1 MSEAARQPV
10 PSLNRGKLRFE
21 AVNHRHRPGF
31 DPGLQRHHLLP
42 RQLLGLRCFDRMLE
56 AVGYQRIGFDDF
68 RRNGMLLPARDEAV
82 IRLGLPLHCGPHR
95 RYNELVIARVGLIE
109 QGWAAL
115 ESHEPAAAREAA
127 LLRMHLL
134 QRALR
139 RRLFE
144 SWHGAFRLNRRD
156 PRAVRRNFAELD
168 AMAAMLWPQ
177 TEV

>member
-1 MSEAARQPV
+1 MSEAPRQSIP
-10 PSLNRGKLRFE
+10 PAIRTKLCFH

-42 RQLLGLRCFDRMLE
+42 RQLQGLRCFERIFE
-56 AVGYQRIGFDDF
+56 AVGDQRIGFDDF
-68 RRNGMLLPARDEAV
+68 RRNGMLLPARDEAAV
-82 IRLGLPLHCGPHR
+82 RLGLPLHCGPHR
-95 RYNELVIARVGLIE
+95 LYNKLIIARVGLIE

-115 ESHEPAAAREAA
+115 EAREPEATREAA
-127 LLRMHLL
+127 LLRLHLL

-144 SWHGAFRLNRRD
+144 AGHGAFRLCRRD
-156 PRAVRRNFAELD
+156 PRRVERNFAELD
-168 AMAAMLWPQ
+168 AMAAMLWPE